1 MNDTRITALLSAS
14 LFGNEV
20 HLDAGDFGAVFEQ
33 MKQQAVAVLPAS
45 LLGSLPLSDELRAE
59 WKKHIY
65 RQIFHFQTLTR
76 TEQELLSTLDE
87 AGVCVLVLKG
97 TSAARYYPTPQ
108 YRTMGDIDL
117 LVKPEDHPQAV
128 SCMREL
134 NFTETTD
141 ADQAKKGRH
150 RSFKRGE
157 ITVELHRYFAE
168 AGTPRQNEALDR
180 YLMNDMVPRR
190 HTPTE
195 LVNGLV
201 LIEHIAQHLETG
213 IGLRQMVD
221 WMMYVNAVLSDEMW
235 NKSFR
240 AAAQEVGMEKLAVTV
255 TRMCQLYLGLT
266 EDNITWCKC
275 ADEEAARNLM
285 TYVLNSGNFGNK
297 RGSLESSTLSKL
309 PPITKPIALMKYL
322 QSAGKNARPVQERK
336 FLTPFAWL
344 CQLTHYAKVARK
356 NHLNIT
362 KAREM
367 RKERKTR
374 RELFEALG
382 VGKRG

>member
-1 MNDTRITALLSAS
+1 MR
-14 LFGNEV
+14 
-20 HLDAGDFGAVFEQ
+20 LDAGDFGAVFEQ
-33 MKQQAVAVLPAS
+33 MKQQAVAVLPAG
-45 LLGSLPLSDELRAE
+45 LLGALPLSEELRTE
-59 WKKHIY
+59 WKKHMY

-76 TEQELLSTLDE
+76 TEQELLSALDE
-87 AGVCVLVLKG
+87 AGVCALVLKG

-157 ITVELHRYFAE
+157 ITVELHLYFAE

-201 LIEHIAQHLETG
+201 LIQHIAQHLETG

-221 WMMYVNAVLSDEMW
+221 WMMYVSTVLSDEMW

-285 TYVLNSGNFGNK
+285 AYVLNSGNFGNK

-309 PPITKPIALMKYL
+309 PPITKPIALIKYL
-322 QSAGKNARPVQERK
+322 QAAGKNARLVQEHK
-336 FLTPFAWL
+336 LLTPFAWL
-344 CQLTHYAKVARK
+344 CQLKHYAEIAIK
-356 NHLNIT
+356 NKLTPT
-362 KAREM
+362 KAAEM
-367 RKERKTR
+367 RRERKMR
-374 RELFEALG
+374 RELFEKVG
-382 VGKRG
+382 VGKR